1 MESLAE
7 LSEAIILAV
16 IAVALIT
23 AHFAFLA

>member
-23 AHFAFLA
+23 AYFVFLA